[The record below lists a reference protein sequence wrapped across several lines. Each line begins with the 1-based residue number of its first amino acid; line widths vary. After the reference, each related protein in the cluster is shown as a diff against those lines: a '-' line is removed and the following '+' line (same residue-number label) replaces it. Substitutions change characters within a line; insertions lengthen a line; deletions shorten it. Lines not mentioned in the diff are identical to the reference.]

1 MRLGVFLSEC
11 GGTIG
16 KAIDLQSLSQVYE
29 DRAIVRTF
37 EDFYETDDFNAL
49 ITEAQ
54 EAELDALVLAGESP
68 LAYTNTRQGKYLFK
82 CLRDIGINPNRVD
95 VVNLKNMVA
104 LPHEASTQEIQS
116 KARLMID
123 AGISRIK
130 AASSVRTIEIAPR
143 KTVAIIGANLG
154 SIAAAQTLL
163 ENHFRVYLV
172 HRGRQISVPPS
183 EAPHIGPALVYVSRH
198 PRFELISQA
207 EPVDFYGFPGDYTLQ
222 VNVNEALRDLAVGAV
237 ILSLENDLGLIKMSQ
252 STFRMD
258 VNQDGT
264 LASLNRHS
272 ARSLTRE
279 RGVFIIDPSQS
290 ESSDITQ
297 KFLAADSAANMAF
310 RLLNR
315 QEIHHAVTVSQ
326 VDTQL
331 CGACGACVKTCM
343 FHAVSLTGVGGV
355 SEIDPRRCRG
365 CGNCVTACPA
375 GARDLITSPTSYL
388 FEAITTYAR
397 FKPDADNPRVLLMA
411 CEGCGYES
419 LDKAAQN
426 GLKWPV
432 AVMPLAVVCGG
443 QVDMQL
449 IMHAFTVGFDGVAL
463 LVCGEGCCHNIIG
476 NVDLER
482 RVNLFKD
489 VLESRGI
496 DENRVFICTTCDRE
510 GTGCVDSLNDFDHQ
524 IEGAKG

>member
-11 GGTIG
+11 SGTIG
-16 KAIDLQSLSQVYE
+16 KAIDLQSLSQIYE

-37 EDFYETDDFNAL
+37 EDFYDTEDFSAL
-49 ITEAQ
+49 ITEAR
-54 EAELDALVLAGESP
+54 EAEIDALVLGGDSP
-68 LAYTNTRQGKYLFK
+68 FAYTNTRQGKYLFK
-82 CLRDIGINPNRVD
+82 CLRDIGINPNRVE

-104 LPHEASTQEIQS
+104 LPHDASTAEIQS

-130 AASSVRTIEIAPR
+130 SATEVRTIEIAPR

-154 SIAAAQTLL
+154 SIAAAQVLL
-163 ENHFRVYLV
+163 EHNFKVYLV
-172 HRGRQISVPPS
+172 HRGRQLSVSPS
-183 EAPHIGPALVYVSRH
+183 EAPHISPALVYVSRH
-198 PRFELISQA
+198 PRFELINQA
-207 EPVDFYGFPGDYTLQ
+207 EPTDFYGFPGDYTLS
-222 VNVNEALRDLAVGAV
+222 LAIEEDSRELTVGAV
-237 ILSLENDLGLIKMSQ
+237 ILSFENDLGLIKMSQ

-264 LASLNRHS
+264 LASLNRQS

-279 RGVFIIDPSQS
+279 RGVFLIDPPPVENDDISQR
-290 ESSDITQ
+290 
-297 KFLAADSAANMAF
+297 FLAADSAASMAI

-315 QEIHHAVTVSQ
+315 QEIYHAITVSR
-326 VDTQL
+326 VDERL

-343 FHAVSLTGVGGV
+343 FNAVTLNGTGGT
-355 SEIDPRRCRG
+355 SEIDPKRCRG

-375 GARDLITSPTSYL
+375 GARDLVVAPSDYL
-388 FEAITTYAR
+388 FEAISIFSR
-397 FKPDADNPRVLLMA
+397 FQPDTDKPSILLMA

-419 LDKAAQN
+419 LDKAGRN

-432 AVMPLAVVCGG
+432 SVMPLSVVCGG
-443 QVDMQL
+443 QIDMQL
-449 IMHAFTVGFDGVAL
+449 IMHAFAVGFDGVAL
-463 LVCGEGCCHNIIG
+463 LICGEGCCHNIIG

-496 DENRVFICTTCDRE
+496 DEDRVFICTTCDRE
-510 GTGCVDSLNDFDHQ
+510 GTSCVQSLVEFYEK
-524 IEGAKG
+524 IEAAG